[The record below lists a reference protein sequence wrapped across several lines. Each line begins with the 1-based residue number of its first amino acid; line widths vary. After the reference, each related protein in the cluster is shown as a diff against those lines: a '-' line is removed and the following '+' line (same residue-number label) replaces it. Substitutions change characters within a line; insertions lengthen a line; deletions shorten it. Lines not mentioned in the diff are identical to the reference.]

1 MNLNQNDITKL
12 LFAHNPIINCP
23 VDITPQMKTIYIFTQ
38 WFSQIIP
45 PISNDYITDS
55 LLLIHFDKYLSGIED
70 SQNTVW
76 REDINTIIECPTIT
90 NGKQRIVNEKL
101 GKNITKDH
109 TKIYEE
115 IEKKIGPNKKCN
127 FGHKIGSKTGIKH
140 EGDCN
145 VRIHNF
151 EF

>member
-1 MNLNQNDITKL
+1 
-12 LFAHNPIINCP
+12 
-23 VDITPQMKTIYIFTQ
+23 MKTIYIFTQ

-76 REDINTIIECPTIT
+76 REDINIIIECPTIT

-115 IEKKIGPNKKCN
+115 IENPN
-127 FGHKIGSKTGIKH
+127 H
-140 EGDCN
+140 EDCELGA
-145 VRIHNF
+145 RQ
-151 EF
+151 